1 MSCKATIIISS
12 GLIADLDLGAT
23 ASFCASHFP
32 MQVTKFEDDL
42 KDGIMLIEL
51 LELLAAPNKVGRFS
65 KNSSNKVQMIANLGT
80 ALRFIADRGI
90 KLVNIG
96 VLNLA

>member
-1 MSCKATIIISS
+1 
-12 GLIADLDLGAT
+12 
-23 ASFCASHFP
+23 